1 MEHHI
6 IPFKVYLNVFLGLVA
21 LTILTVLAP
30 LLNLGIFAAFVALL
44 IASIKALL
52 VMAYFMHLKYD
63 TGMNRLI
70 FGASFFFVFL
80 LLLFCVADIWS
91 RVSVENTL

>member
-1 MEHHI
+1 MEHHV

-21 LTILTVLAP
+21 LTIITVLAP
-30 LLNLGIFAAFVALL
+30 FLDLGIFSTFIALL
-44 IASIKALL
+44 IASIKAFF

-63 TGMNRLI
+63 TGINRLI

-80 LLLFCVADIWS
+80 LLLFCATDIIS